1 MGPSR
6 LSRASRLRRLCW
18 LALWLMLLA
27 QPAGWLHVLGHHTG
41 APVGAADALAARAVA
56 AATEAPPAD
65 ADAAAGVAE
74 SDDHCLE
81 CRLLASMGLGLL
93 PVAGRLPVAADPVAP
108 EPGTP
113 VRPAVADGRLP
124 LARGPPDRLG

>member
-1 MGPSR
+1 MGQ
-6 LSRASRLRRLCW
+6 SRLRRLSW

-41 APVGAADALAARAVA
+41 VAGAADHPLAAHGGA
-56 AATEAPPAD
+56 ALTEAPPAD
-65 ADAAAGVAE
+65 SDAAAGVIE

-93 PVAGRLPVAADPVAP
+93 PIAGRLPVAADPVAP

-113 VRPAVADGRLP
+113 ERPAVADGRLP